1 VAVTG
6 VIGTFELR
14 RITDH
19 SVGTAIT
26 AIETMHSDD
35 ALNGS
40 ITLRTNATVTVES
53 ANLLWRSL
61 FTTDEW
67 TPNAAVNTAST
78 NHIFTTMHPIWKRND
93 NDNKPIILKANE
105 GLTVKFATN
114 STAGTFDI
122 MVVFTQ
128 E

>member
-1 VAVTG
+1 
-6 VIGTFELR
+6 
-14 RITDH
+14 
-19 SVGTAIT
+19 
-26 AIETMHSDD
+26 MHSDD

-40 ITLRTNATVTVES
+40 ITLRTNATVTAES

-67 TPNAAVNTAST
+67 APSAAVDTAAID
-78 NHIFTTMHPIWKRND
+78 HIFTTMHPIWKRND
-93 NDNKPIILKANE
+93 YDNKPIILKANE